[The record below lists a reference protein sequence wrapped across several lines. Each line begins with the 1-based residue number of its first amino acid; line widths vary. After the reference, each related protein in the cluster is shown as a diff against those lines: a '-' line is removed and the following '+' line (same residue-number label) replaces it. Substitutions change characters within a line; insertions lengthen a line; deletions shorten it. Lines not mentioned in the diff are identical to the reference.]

1 MRHMLS
7 CFGRFGKDAVLM
19 LLRVGLRSPIMLVA
33 SFAACTTPTRAPGA

>member
-19 LLRVGLRSPIMLVA
+19 LLRVGLRPPSCSWRVSPPPSAYPPV
-33 SFAACTTPTRAPGA
+33 